1 MREITKNMPLVEFQD
16 IYKIYV
22 MGDTEVR
29 ALDGVSFS
37 IYNGEFVAIIGASGS
52 GKSTLLHMCA
62 GIDRPNSGSIVIR
75 GNNITEMSASELSS
89 FRGKYIGMVYQK
101 HNLIEQMTAMENI
114 LVPAIMCDRSEFS
127 YTETLKKLLK
137 SLNLTNRVHHLP
149 SELSGGQQQRVSIA
163 RALINNPE
171 IIFADEPTGNLDRA
185 NADEVLKL
193 LIETKNMLGQ
203 TLMMVTHDMSI
214 AEKADRILVMD
225 NGVLTPY
232 KK

>member
-1 MREITKNMPLVEFQD
+1 MEDRRVIL
-16 IYKIYV
+16 
-22 MGDTEVR
+22 EVR
-29 ALDGVSFS
+29 DVIKQYRQYDETVTAVNCVSFRV
-37 IYNGEFVAIIGASGS
+37 YEGEFVAIIGASGS

-62 GIDRPNSGSIVIR
+62 GIDRPNSGEIIIR
-75 GNNITEMSASELSS
+75 GNKITDMNASELSR

-114 LVPAIMCDRSEFS
+114 LVPAIMCDRPEFS
-127 YTETLKKLLK
+127 YTETLKKLLS
-137 SLNLTNRVHHLP
+137 SLKLTDRAHHLP

-163 RALINNPE
+163 RALINHPE

-193 LIETKNMLGQ
+193 LIETKNMIGQ
-203 TLMMVTHDMSI
+203 TLLMVTHDMSI
-214 AEKADRILVMD
+214 AEQADRILVMD
-225 NGVLTPY
+225 NGVLRPY